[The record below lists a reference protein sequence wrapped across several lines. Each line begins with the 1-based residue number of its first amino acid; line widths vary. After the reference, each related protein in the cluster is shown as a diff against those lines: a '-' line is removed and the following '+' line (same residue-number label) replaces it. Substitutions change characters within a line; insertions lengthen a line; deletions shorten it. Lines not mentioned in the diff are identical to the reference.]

1 MIKKFFVNIFILS
14 SLFSSSMNLFGEEGI
29 AQEKEVLLQEKEET
43 GSSVAELDNL
53 LQRFIGDGQ
62 ELCDDLLA
70 LCKEN
75 SEDAQKILQVL
86 SYLSSGKKLLETC
99 QRIVSLVEPLEG
111 VASQQLV
118 IERVPYNE
126 ECSHHCHEKELNLRE
141 RELEFKK
148 EVFAWKKDY
157 ADKRLSWEKEKYAH
171 RTLFQE

>member
-1 MIKKFFVNIFILS
+1 M
-14 SLFSSSMNLFGEEGI
+14 
-29 AQEKEVLLQEKEET
+29 
-43 GSSVAELDNL
+43 
-53 LQRFIGDGQ
+53 
-62 ELCDDLLA
+62 
-70 LCKEN
+70 
-75 SEDAQKILQVL
+75 
-86 SYLSSGKKLLETC
+86 LETC

-148 EVFAWKKDY
+148 EVFAWRKDY